1 MLGST
6 KKPDMHGFE
15 NDQFL
20 FYTAGKIGTRTL
32 MHTAGMSDLTKTG
45 IIIGS
50 IRRKPLEI
58 IIARKEITNKKIIVL
73 VREPVSR
80 IHSGLFELICK
91 IMGGP
96 YIRNV
101 ISQNGDLSFLNDPTF
116 WELSIEQG
124 IRFAPTDWSPNVEF
138 DSQRWQY
145 HIGNWLSDAETVSE
159 IFTDSAILNIKD
171 LSNFL
176 KTNGI
181 PVAHL
186 NKYSAI
192 FPKDYDTK
200 KVFDAFIQGL
210 ELLPDRVSQ
219 INNYLA
225 PEKECYE
232 RLINSPQYYKVG

>member
-6 KKPDMHGFE
+6 KKTNMQGFE
-15 NDQFL
+15 NDQFI

-80 IHSGLFELICK
+80 IHSGLFELIGK
-91 IMGGP
+91 MLGGP
-96 YIRNV
+96 FIQQ
-101 ISQNGDLSFLNDPTF
+101 ILLQEGDISFLNDSAF
-116 WELSIEQG
+116 WSRYIEQTL
-124 IRFAPTDWSPNVEF
+124 RFSSTIWLPHKEF
-138 DSQRWQY
+138 ESQRWQY
-145 HIGNWLSDAETVSE
+145 HIGNWLPDAETVSE
-159 IFTDSAILNIKD
+159 IFADSIILNITD

-176 KTNGI
+176 VFNNI
-181 PVAHL
+181 PDSHL
-186 NKYSAI
+186 NEYSAKL
-192 FPKDYDTK
+192 PRGHDTK

-210 ELLPDRVSQ
+210 ELLQHRVSQ